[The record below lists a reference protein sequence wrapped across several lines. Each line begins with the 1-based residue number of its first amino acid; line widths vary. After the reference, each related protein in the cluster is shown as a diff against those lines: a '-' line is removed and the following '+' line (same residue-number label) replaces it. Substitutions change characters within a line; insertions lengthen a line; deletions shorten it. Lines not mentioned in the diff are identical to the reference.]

1 MAEVYAALGKDI
13 VLDAIARASDV
24 NEIESCI
31 VRELQRRGISYTSA
45 TAAKDTPNAASIKT
59 AIHDNCAK
67 AGYTQNE
74 PTGVLSAAQMQRYIA
89 YIKELYGKIIVP

>member
-1 MAEVYAALGKDI
+1 MGKDI
-13 VLDAIARASDV
+13 VLNAIARASDV

-45 TAAKDTPNAASIKT
+45 TATKDTPQAVSVKT
-59 AIHDNCAK
+59 AIHNNCVN
-67 AGYTQNE
+67 AGYNKEE

-89 YIKELYGKIIVP
+89 YIKELYEKIIVP